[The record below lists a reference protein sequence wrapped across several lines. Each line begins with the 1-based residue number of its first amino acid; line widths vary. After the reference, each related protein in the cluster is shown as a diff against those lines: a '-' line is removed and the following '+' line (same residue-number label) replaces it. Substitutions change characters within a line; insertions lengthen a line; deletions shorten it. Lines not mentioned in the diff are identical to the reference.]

1 MTSFSL
7 RSLRLR
13 PGEEYRDAKE
23 VELQPLVLGGQ
34 RYLPV
39 PDKVDA
45 DLLVSRVSS
54 GTVFEL
60 RYSARL
66 HGPCYRCL
74 ADAVL
79 DVSVSAREYQATNPG
94 ESDELRTPYLV
105 DDQLDLSAWAHD
117 ALVLALPDQI
127 LCRIDCAGL
136 CPVCGAD
143 LNVQPHEHDD
153 QELDSR
159 WAALSELR
167 DRL

>member
-74 ADAVL
+74 SDAVL
-79 DVSVSAREYQATNPG
+79 DVSVSAREYQATSPG

-127 LCRIDCAGL
+127 LCRVDCAGL